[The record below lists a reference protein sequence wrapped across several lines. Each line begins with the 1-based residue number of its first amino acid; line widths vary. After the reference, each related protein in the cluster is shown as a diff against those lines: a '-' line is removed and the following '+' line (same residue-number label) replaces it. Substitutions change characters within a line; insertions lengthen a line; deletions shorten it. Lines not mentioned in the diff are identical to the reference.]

1 MEREEGVEWGRGS
14 IPFQG
19 LSPWRESTPL
29 PMSSS
34 TTTLM
39 TQYENITTQGI
50 RAGEHSRRRRCQSFG
65 PFIILIKTWLE
76 EKHSHER
83 AASTTRGIREDTR
96 IAGEIVRAG
105 KKLNNPHYTLLQ
117 CTQNR
122 KSWMRQLFLYLFSS
136 SPLTKHRDHI
146 QKEP

>member
-1 MEREEGVEWGRGS
+1 MEWGRGS

-19 LSPWRESTPL
+19 LSLWRESTPL

-39 TQYENITTQGI
+39 TQYENITTRGI
-50 RAGEHSRRRRCQSFG
+50 RAGEHSRRRCQSFG

-83 AASTTRGIREDTR
+83 AASATRGIREDTR
-96 IAGEIVRAG
+96 IAGEIIRAG

-122 KSWMRQLFLYLFSS
+122 KSWMRQFFLYLFSS
-136 SPLTKHRDHI
+136 PPTY
-146 QKEP
+146 